1 MHVAVLLQDDV
12 AGSPLVTASAFAS
25 DNRLIAF
32 EQAPSSSRAIDILEL
47 RLIAILQR
55 PFTLHIDDRTT
66 PVTKLTIIVEDIAY
80 VGVFVATAFDSD
92 KQEVAQ
98 GECCCFYGAL
108 ENCLANS
115 ALALGVK
122 RLEVDVDMLDQNGD

>member
-55 PFTLHIDDRTT
+55 PFTLHIILAMTE
-66 PVTKLTIIVEDIAY
+66 PVSSTAQRRHVE
-80 VGVFVATAFDSD
+80 
-92 KQEVAQ
+92 Q
-98 GECCCFYGAL
+98 
-108 ENCLANS
+108 
-115 ALALGVK
+115 
-122 RLEVDVDMLDQNGD
+122 R